1 MKDVCAITG
10 VDKAI
15 NYKNLVPIS
24 TRGSKLIPTLQERYL
39 VKVRAKLKEQQIERL
54 LADREAKIEGNK
66 HLEAGQE
73 HVVILSEAEIIDR
86 VELYVNSMTTK
97 PSRNDIITLIK
108 FQNEDIIELVTQIRA
123 EVNS

>member
-10 VDKAI
+10 VDKVI

-39 VKVRAKLKEQQIERL
+39 VKVRAKLKEKQIERL

-66 HLEAGQE
+66 HLEEGQE
-73 HVVILSEAEIIDR
+73 PVEVLSEAAIRSR
-86 VELYVNSMTTK
+86 VELYVNTMTKK

>member
-39 VKVRAKLKEQQIERL
+39 VKVRAKLKEKQIERL

-66 HLEAGQE
+66 HLEEGQE
-73 HVVILSEAEIIDR
+73 PVEVLSEAAIRSR
-86 VELYVNSMTTK
+86 VELYVNTMTTK

>member
-10 VDKAI
+10 VDKVI

-39 VKVRAKLKEQQIERL
+39 VKVRAKLKEKQIERL
-54 LADREAKIEGNK
+54 LADREVKIEGNK
-66 HLEAGQE
+66 HLEEGQE
-73 HVVILSEAEIIDR
+73 PVEVLSEAEIRDR
-86 VELYVNSMTTK
+86 VELYVNTMTKK